1 MRYQSNETL
10 IMINVYNVGMND
22 STMSKDSSSKESSID
37 GILEKQFQNVLN
49 KQLNEIARIKW

>member
-1 MRYQSNETL
+1 
-10 IMINVYNVGMND
+10 MINIYNVGMND
-22 STMSKDSSSKESSID
+22 STMSKDHSSKESSID